1 MVCEPKNFIL
11 NMAYFVF
18 KLKLYLNQLVDL
30 DIILFTSI
38 NIGIFEIISIVS
50 SNEKTKTSYFLSE
63 TV

>member
-1 MVCEPKNFIL
+1 
-11 NMAYFVF
+11 MAYFVF
-18 KLKLYLNQLVDL
+18 KLKLYLNQLVNL

-50 SNEKTKTSYFLSE
+50 SNEKTKTSYFLCE